1 MSKKN
6 KAVEV
11 EINEGKNNK
20 GDRVDLEVNVKN
32 RTIGTIEQLPDDKQV
47 TIKLASGKERKAQS
61 VDEAIQA
68 LIAEYNLHDL

>member
-11 EINEGKNNK
+11 EISEGKNNK